1 MFMDYESMTDNDIL
15 KRIRVQDDDA
25 MEYLLK
31 RHSRIVKRETRTL
44 YLIGAE
50 MEDLAQEGMI
60 GLFKAIRDFKEDS
73 GAEFATFATI
83 CVRRQIR
90 TAIKASTRQKHTPLN
105 EYVSIYANEDAEGNS
120 EDYFEAE
127 QASTNPES
135 IMLAKEQHR
144 LLENLIKAT
153 LSDYEKCVLNCYLEG
168 LSYAEIALELGK
180 TEKSI
185 NNALQRIRAKLSVSK
200 R

>member
-1 MFMDYESMTDNDIL
+1 MNYEAMSDSEIL
-15 KRIRVQDDDA
+15 NEIRLQDDEA

-31 RHSRIVKRETRTL
+31 KYSRIVKRETRTL

-60 GLFKAIRDFKEDS
+60 GLFKAIRDYKEES
-73 GAEFATFATI
+73 GAEFATFATL
-83 CVRRQIR
+83 CVKRQIR

-105 EYVSIYANEDAEGNS
+105 EYVSIYANEDAEGS
-120 EDYFEAE
+120 AEEYFEAE
-127 QASTNPES
+127 QANTNPES

-144 LLENLIKAT
+144 LFEDLIRDL
-153 LSDYEKCVLNCYLEG
+153 LSDYEKNVLNCYLEG
-168 LSYAEIALELGK
+168 LSYAEIAAELGK

-185 NNALQRIRAKLSVSK
+185 NNALQRIRAKLSVSE

>member
-1 MFMDYESMTDNDIL
+1 MDYESMTDSEIL
-15 KRIRVQDDDA
+15 KQIRMQDGDA

-31 RHSRIVKRETRTL
+31 RHNRIVKRETRTL

-60 GLFKAIRDFKEDS
+60 GLFKAIRDFKEDN
-73 GAEFATFATI
+73 GAEFSTFATI

-120 EDYFEAE
+120 EDCFEAE
-127 QASTNPES
+127 PANANPEH
-135 IMLAKEQHR
+135 IMLAKEQRR
-144 LLENLIKAT
+144 LLEDLIKAT
-153 LSDYEKCVLNCYLEG
+153 LSDYEKRVLNCYLEG
-168 LSYAEIALELGK
+168 LSYAEIATELNK
-180 TEKSI
+180 PEKSI
-185 NNALQRIRAKLSVSK
+185 NNALQRIRAKLSDSA